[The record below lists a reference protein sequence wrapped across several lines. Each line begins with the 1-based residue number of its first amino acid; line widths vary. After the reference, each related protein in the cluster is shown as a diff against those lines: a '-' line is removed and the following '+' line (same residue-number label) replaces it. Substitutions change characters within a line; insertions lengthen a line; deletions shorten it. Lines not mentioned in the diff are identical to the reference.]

1 MSQPAVP
8 GHLTSAEPDLSPR
21 QRSVF
26 GALVRLH
33 GRTARPVGSEALARE
48 ATLPLS
54 AASLR
59 AALADLED
67 AGLLE
72 RAHAVSGRVP
82 SASGYEYYVRAI
94 VEPEPLPAPLREEL
108 DLRLQGSARDVEH
121 LLAEASRLISSFT
134 HQLGLAHAAALERE
148 VLVHLDL
155 ERLDDARALMVL
167 RLGASA
173 VRTLVLELESPLAPG
188 ELAEVCE
195 VLRERLIGH
204 TLADVRDC
212 MARDPELVRGSA
224 SRCVVRA
231 ALDQWS
237 AAAPTTL
244 FSAGVSHIAEQP
256 EFMDAGRLGSLLRI
270 LEGVAPLDR
279 LMGETVEGQA
289 AVRVA
294 PEAIESLE
302 ACSLVS
308 YALAGSMWG
317 AVGVLGPRRM
327 DYARVLSV
335 VDAVGTRV
343 AELLHG

>member
-33 GRTARPVGSEALARE
+33 GRTARPVGSEALARD

-155 ERLDDARALMVL
+155 E